1 LRRFLTIVAWGCALS
16 LAFGLTMA
24 VAELRR
30 EVAAGDL
37 VIVNAWMPQP
47 LKGAKSG
54 VVYLKI
60 ENRGMEADQLVGAES
75 PAARQLMLHES
86 KESGSVMK
94 MMSLKTVDIPA
105 HSEVELKPMG
115 MHLMAMGLE
124 TSPRQADSFPLI
136 LNFKRAGTVSV
147 DVVVQAPNAL
157 EPTR

>member
-1 LRRFLTIVAWGCALS
+1 LRRFLTMIVSCCTLL

-30 EVAAGDL
+30 EVAAGNL

-54 VVYLKI
+54 VIYLKI
-60 ENRGMEADQLVGAES
+60 ENRGTEADQLVAAES
-75 PAARQLMLHES
+75 PAARQLTLHES

-94 MMSLKTVDIPA
+94 MMSVKAVDIPA
-105 HSEVELKPMG
+105 HGDIELRPLG

-124 TSPRQADSFPLI
+124 ISLRPAESFPLI
-136 LNFKRAGTVSV
+136 LKFKRAGTVSV

-157 EPTR
+157 KPTR

>member
-1 LRRFLTIVAWGCALS
+1 
-16 LAFGLTMA
+16 
-24 VAELRR
+24 
-30 EVAAGDL
+30 
-37 VIVNAWMPQP
+37 
-47 LKGAKSG
+47 
-54 VVYLKI
+54 
-60 ENRGMEADQLVGAES
+60 
-75 PAARQLMLHES
+75 MLHES

-94 MMSLKTVDIPA
+94 MLSLKTVDIPA

-124 TSPRQADSFPLI
+124 TSPRQADSIPLI